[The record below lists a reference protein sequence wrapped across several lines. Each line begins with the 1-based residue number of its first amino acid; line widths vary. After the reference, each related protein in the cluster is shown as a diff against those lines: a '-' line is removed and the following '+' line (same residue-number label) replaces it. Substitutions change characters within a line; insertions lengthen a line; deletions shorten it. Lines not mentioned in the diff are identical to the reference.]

1 MKQALSAR
9 PWRPKLIYPEQKQ
22 FRVIFPFKAQ
32 TAPGF
37 VCHQILRGVELS
49 KENAIY
55 ILRMGVK
62 AA

>member
-1 MKQALSAR
+1 MTLDLRGPRSASS
-9 PWRPKLIYPEQKQ
+9 
-22 FRVIFPFKAQ
+22 FKAQ

-49 KENAIY
+49 KENAIT
-55 ILRMGVK
+55 ILLMGVK